1 MEHLARILI
10 VILFNLLFYG
20 VYNIN
25 PHLVDIIAYAC
36 LGICYGHLAYKIAG
50 WLHKNIFKDKE
61 KK

>member
-10 VILFNLLFYG
+10 VILFSLLFYG
-20 VYNIN
+20 VYSTNS
-25 PHLVDIIAYAC
+25 HLVDIIAYAC
-36 LGICYGHLAYKIAG
+36 LGICYGHLAYKIAN